1 MNRKKNIYLMYAI
14 VFLQGMVFYG
24 PIATLYRQVN
34 GISVFQITFIE
45 SISYILCI
53 LFEIPWGIIADKI
66 GYKKT
71 MCFCCILYFVSKLVF
86 WKADVFA
93 EFLLE
98 RILLSIVIAGFSGV
112 DSSILYL
119 SCDKGKSQKVFGIYN
134 VLGTIGMLLASF
146 IFTVFVGDNYRLA
159 ALLTVISYGAAAL
172 LSLFISEVKYEEK
185 RKICLKEFKTIF
197 GRIVGNK
204 SLMCFLIAVAFI
216 TQTHQTITVFL
227 NQIKYEQCGLSASSI
242 GFVYIVVTLVG
253 MFGIYSDVLTRKK
266 GTKYT
271 GVSIFTIVIL
281 SCALLAITNS
291 AMISV
296 GAVLILNLANSLFQP
311 LQKEE
316 QNKQVISSNRATELS
331 IYAIIIDSICA
342 GTSVMFGALAKFSLN
357 QAFLFGA
364 VLSLVGLVLFIT
376 WYRSRESKIIVR

>member
-146 IFTVFVGDNYRLA
+146 IFTVFVDDNYRLA

-172 LSLFISEVKYEEK
+172 LSLFISEVKCEEK
-185 RKICLKEFKTIF
+185 RKICLKEFKTIL

-271 GVSIFTIVIL
+271 GFSIFTIVIL
-281 SCALLAITNS
+281 SCVLLAITNS

-296 GAVLILNLANSLFQP
+296 SAVLILNLANSLFQP
-311 LQKEE
+311 LQMEE

-342 GTSVMFGALAKFSLN
+342 GTSVMFGALAKFSLK

-376 WYRSRESKIIVR
+376 WYRSRESKIIVL

>member
-86 WKADVFA
+86 WKADAFA

-119 SCDKGKSQKVFGIYN
+119 SSDKGKSQKVFGIYN

-159 ALLTVISYGAAAL
+159 ALLTVISYGVAAL

-185 RKICLKEFKTIF
+185 RKICLKEIKTIF
-197 GRIVGNK
+197 WRIVGNK
-204 SLMCFLIAVAFI
+204 SLMCFLTAVAFI

-227 NQIKYEQCGLSASSI
+227 NQIKYEQCGLSASNI

-271 GVSIFTIVIL
+271 GMSIFTIVIL
-281 SCALLAITNS
+281 SCILLTITNS

-296 GAVLILNLANSLFQP
+296 SAVLILNLANSFFQP
-311 LQKEE
+311 LQMEE
-316 QNKQVISSNRATELS
+316 QNKHVISDNRATELS

-342 GTSVMFGALAKFSLN
+342 GTSVMFGALAKFSLE
-357 QAFLFGA
+357 QAFMFG
-364 VLSLVGLVLFIT
+364 VILSLIGLVLFIT
-376 WYRSRESKIIVR
+376 WHRNRESKIIVP

>member
-34 GISVFQITFIE
+34 GISVFQITLIE
-45 SISYILCI
+45 SISYMLCI

-86 WKADVFA
+86 WKADVFV

-134 VLGTIGMLLASF
+134 VLGTIGMLLASL
-146 IFTVFVGDNYRLA
+146 IFAVFVDENYRLA
-159 ALLTVISYGAAAL
+159 ALLTVISYGTAAL
-172 LSLFISEVKYEEK
+172 LSLFISEVKCEEK
-185 RKICLKEFKTIF
+185 RKICLKEFKTIL
-197 GRIVGNK
+197 GHIVGNK

-242 GFVYIVVTLVG
+242 GFVYIAVTLVG

-271 GVSIFTIVIL
+271 GFSIFAIVIL
-281 SCALLAITNS
+281 SCVLLAITNS

-296 GAVLILNLANSLFQP
+296 SAVLILNLANSLFQP
-311 LQKEE
+311 LQMEE

-342 GTSVMFGALAKFSLN
+342 GTSVIFGALAKFSLK

-376 WYRSRESKIIVR
+376 WHRSRESKIIVL